1 MCACWYN
8 AADPCMFSGFYC
20 AKGSACESLIQLY
33 CTCTIQYCCFWKVL
47 SSEIVVLFAPKKSAS
62 WELAVSDVRPK
73 GKRVAVNCHWARQ
86 SCLAKQRGALR
97 MQLGHPYFE
106 LPDFCSWREILT
118 VKIYLSDNWPRRE
131 IFQFFVEGIICVQC
145 LITVSINLITFDGKL
160 YFS

>member
-33 CTCTIQYCCFWKVL
+33 CMCTIQYCCFWKVL

-73 GKRVAVNCHWARQ
+73 GKRVAVNCHWAKVAWLSNMEPWGCSLDIPTL
-86 SCLAKQRGALR
+86 SCLTSALEGKYWLSR
-97 MQLGHPYFE
+97 FI
-106 LPDFCSWREILT
+106 FLT
-118 VKIYLSDNWPRRE
+118 TDQEERSFNFLWKALFVFSAWSLSA
-131 IFQFFVEGIICVQC
+131 
-145 LITVSINLITFDGKL
+145 
-160 YFS
+160 

>member
-1 MCACWYN
+1 MHVQWVLLCQRI
-8 AADPCMFSGFYC
+8 CMWKSD
-20 AKGSACESLIQLY
+20 SAVLHVHYPILLLLESAFEWN
-33 CTCTIQYCCFWKVL
+33 CGPFC
-47 SSEIVVLFAPKKSAS
+47 PKKSAS

-73 GKRVAVNCHWARQ
+73 GKRVAVNCLWARQ
-86 SCLAKQRGALR
+86 SCLAKQHGALR

-118 VKIYLSDNWPRRE
+118 VKIYLPDNWPRRE